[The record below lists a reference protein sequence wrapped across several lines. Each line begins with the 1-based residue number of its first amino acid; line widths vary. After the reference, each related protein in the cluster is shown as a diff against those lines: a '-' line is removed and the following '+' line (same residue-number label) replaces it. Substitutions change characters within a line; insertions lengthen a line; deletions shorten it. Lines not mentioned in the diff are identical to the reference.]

1 LDMVKRK
8 RIKKR
13 RHRKP
18 KKKNLTFIIFAV
30 VIFVSS
36 IAGYALLSGG
46 TLGFGRE
53 KGEGWEPPTDQQLAE
68 KIRNPYQVDETFIA
82 KGKDVYLQRCVD
94 CHFEDGSGPE
104 NHPVSFHGRHHSPG
118 DYLWLTTYG
127 IPGSVMKGYQNNLTI
142 EERWQVITYMRREL
156 AGAKE

>member
-1 LDMVKRK
+1 MVKRK

-13 RHRKP
+13 RSRKP
-18 KKKNLTFIIFAV
+18 EKRNLTFTIFAV
-30 VIFVSS
+30 IIFVGS

-53 KGEGWEPPTDQQLAE
+53 KGEGGEPPTDRQLAE
-68 KIRNPYQVDETFIA
+68 KMRNPYQGDAAFIA
-82 KGKDVYLQRCVD
+82 EGKDVYLQKCVD

-104 NHPVSFHGRHHSPG
+104 NHQVSFHGRHHSPG

-127 IPGSVMKGYQNNLTI
+127 IPGSVMEGYQKELTL